1 MRTLLTLVAAV
12 AASLGAELATAQTMK
27 ESLDIRRQAIA
38 TQRRVLVSGAL
49 PLTDEEAKAFWP
61 LYDAYEK
68 QRGDIDERTNRLVAD
83 FVAIEG
89 NLSDTQAKAMLAVAL
104 RLDDERLVLRRD
116 VLGRMA
122 KALPP
127 RKLMRYFQIEHKLDA
142 EVRADI
148 SRQIPLTP

>member
-1 MRTLLTLVAAV
+1 MRSTARVLVALAAV
-12 AASLGAELATAQTMK
+12 AVPVTAQTMK
-27 ESLDIRRQAIA
+27 ESLDIRRQAVA
-38 TQRRVLVSGAL
+38 NQRRVLVSGAL
-49 PLTDEEAKAFWP
+49 PLTDDEAKAFWP
-61 LYDAYEK
+61 LYDGYEK

-89 NLSDTQAKAMLAVAL
+89 NLTDTQAKAMLAVAL
-104 RLDDERLVLRRD
+104 RLDDDRLVARRD
-116 VLGRMA
+116 ALGRMS
-122 KALPP
+122 KVLPP

>member
-1 MRTLLTLVAAV
+1 MRSTARVLVA
-12 AASLGAELATAQTMK
+12 LATIAVPVSAQTMK
-27 ESLDIRRQAIA
+27 ESLDIKRQAIA
-38 TQRRVLVSGAL
+38 NQRRVLVSGAL
-49 PLTDEEAKAFWP
+49 PLTDGEAKGFWP

-83 FVAIEG
+83 VVAIEG

-104 RLDDERLVLRRD
+104 RLDDERLVVRRD
-116 VLGRMA
+116 ALGRMS
-122 KALPP
+122 KVLPP

>member
-1 MRTLLTLVAAV
+1 MRSTARVLVA
-12 AASLGAELATAQTMK
+12 LATIAVPVSAQTMK
-27 ESLDIRRQAIA
+27 ESLDIKRQAIA
-38 TQRRVLVSGAL
+38 NQRRVLVSGAL
-49 PLTDEEAKAFWP
+49 PLTDDEAKGFWP

-83 FVAIEG
+83 VVAIEG

-104 RLDDERLVLRRD
+104 RLDDERLVARRD
-116 VLGRMA
+116 ALGRMS
-122 KALPP
+122 KVLPP

>member
-1 MRTLLTLVAAV
+1 MPSTARVLVALAMIAV
-12 AASLGAELATAQTMK
+12 PVGGQTMK
-27 ESLDIRRQAIA
+27 ESLDIKRQAIA
-38 TQRRVLVSGAL
+38 NQRRVLVSGAL
-49 PLTDEEAKAFWP
+49 PLTNDEAKGFWP

-104 RLDDERLVLRRD
+104 RLDDDRLVARRD
-116 VLGRMA
+116 ALGRMS
-122 KALPP
+122 KVLPP

>member
-1 MRTLLTLVAAV
+1 MRSTARVLVALAAV
-12 AASLGAELATAQTMK
+12 AVPVTAQTMK
-27 ESLDIRRQAIA
+27 ESLDIKRQAIA
-38 TQRRVLVSGAL
+38 NQRRVLVSGAL
-49 PLTDEEAKAFWP
+49 PLTDDEAKAFWP

-68 QRGDIDERTNRLVAD
+68 QRGDIDERTHRLVAD

-104 RLDDERLVLRRD
+104 RLDDERLVARRD
-116 VLGRMA
+116 ALGRMS
-122 KALPP
+122 KVLPP
-127 RKLMRYFQIEHKLDA
+127 RKLVRFFQIESKLDA

>member
-1 MRTLLTLVAAV
+1 MRSTARVLVA
-12 AASLGAELATAQTMK
+12 LATIAVPVGAQTMK
-27 ESLDIRRQAIA
+27 ESLDIKRQAVA
-38 TQRRVLVSGAL
+38 NQRRVLVSGAL
-49 PLTDEEAKAFWP
+49 PLTDDEAKGFWP

-89 NLSDTQAKAMLAVAL
+89 NLTDTQAKAMLAVAL
-104 RLDDERLVLRRD
+104 RLDDDRLVARRD
-116 VLGRMA
+116 ALGRMS
-122 KALPP
+122 KVLPP